1 MLLVHHNNLAPI
13 ADRYRLPK
21 SICWEIPLTGPEKL
35 KARLIHFNRNG
46 PIYYPARAPREPKTP
61 LLPLEQLV
69 VALRKDRY
77 VQNNVIRSLLT
88 QYRKGNWQVV
98 VPDIKPD
105 STYTST
111 PPDPTFGFFDRTGL
125 VFVEAKEAKKLLYT

>member
-1 MLLVHHNNLAPI
+1 MPSAANANANTNANVGPPSAP
-13 ADRYRLPK
+13 LPK

-69 VALRKDRY
+69 VALRKDR
-77 VQNNVIRSLLT
+77 
-88 QYRKGNWQVV
+88 KGNWQVV